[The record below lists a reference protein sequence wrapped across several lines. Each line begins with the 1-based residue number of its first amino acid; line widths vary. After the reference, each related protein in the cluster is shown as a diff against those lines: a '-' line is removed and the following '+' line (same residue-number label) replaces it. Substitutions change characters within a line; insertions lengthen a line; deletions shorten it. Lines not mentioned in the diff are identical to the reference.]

1 MSMRIVA
8 DSCCDVSP
16 EVEKQTGIELVP
28 LTIQIGDKE
37 YRDDKNLDI
46 DGLIEDMKNSPIA
59 PKTACPSPQDFIE
72 SYKGDGS
79 VFVVTLSSA
88 LSGTYRSAMM
98 AKDIFLEEVEN
109 KFIHVFDSLSA
120 SVGETLVSLH
130 ISELINKGLKEMEIV
145 EKVNAYIKDMRTFFT
160 LKSLD
165 NLVKSGRVSHF
176 VAKVSSILSV
186 KPIMAEN
193 GEGQIEVHEKVV
205 GAKRVFKRLVE
216 VIGERGQ
223 NLEDKVLGIAH
234 CNALESALAFKEEV
248 LKRYNFKD
256 IVIVRT
262 GGISSVYA
270 NEGGLIIA
278 F

>member
-1 MSMRIVA
+1 
-8 DSCCDVSP
+8 
-16 EVEKQTGIELVP
+16 
-28 LTIQIGDKE
+28 
-37 YRDDKNLDI
+37 
-46 DGLIEDMKNSPIA
+46 
-59 PKTACPSPQDFIE
+59 
-72 SYKGDGS
+72 
-79 VFVVTLSSA
+79 
-88 LSGTYRSAMM
+88 M

-109 KFIHVFDSLSA
+109 KFIHAFDSLSA

-165 NLVKSGRVSHF
+165 NLVKSGRVSQF

-216 VIGERGQ
+216 VIGEQGQ